1 MKYFNQIVRINFLHV
16 VEILKQQMY
25 RINKI
30 VKEIERVK
38 ESCKLQ
44 KDIYFDI
51 IVLLLFICVD
61 GIDYKESFIR

>member
-1 MKYFNQIVRINFLHV
+1 MN
-16 VEILKQQMY
+16 